1 MTGSSS
7 VHIPILVEPI
17 CRALVEPFKV
27 LGPEAPAHWILDCT
41 LGGGGHT
48 AALLRALNDT
58 PGGQR
63 HGRKHGVIAY
73 DRDPEAI
80 ARARVTF
87 RTEIAENRLVLH
99 HSPMSEFKAD
109 RPILGILA
117 DLGISSDQIDDP
129 RRGFSFLS
137 AEPLDMRMD
146 PSRGNSAYESLQQL
160 GESEISDILH
170 HFGDERFSRRIAS
183 AIVRARQERALPKTG
198 QELGDLIKRTVPPA
212 ARHGR
217 IHPATR
223 SFQALRIFVNQ
234 ELEELDCFL
243 RTVILELKAGGRAAV
258 LSFHSLE
265 DRKVKNRFRQLSRQ
279 PEVNEGEWQDLTK
292 KPIDPSDDEIQRNP
306 RSRSAHLRLLAR
318 LK

>member
-17 CRALVEPFKV
+17 TRALVEPFKV
-27 LGPEAPAHWILDCT
+27 LGLEAPAHWILDCT

-48 AALLRALNDT
+48 AALLRALSDT

-63 HGRKHGVIAY
+63 HGVVAY

-80 ARARVTF
+80 ARARTTF
-87 RTEIAENRLVLH
+87 RSEIAENRLVLN

-129 RRGFSFLS
+129 KRGFSFLS

-146 PSRGNSAYESLQQL
+146 PTRGNSAYESLQQL
-160 GESEISDILH
+160 SESEISDILH

-265 DRKVKNRFRQLSRQ
+265 DRKVKNRFRQL
-279 PEVNEGEWQDLTK
+279 ELNEGEWQDLTK

-306 RSRSAHLRLLAR
+306 RSRSAHLRLLER
-318 LK
+318 IK